1 MQRQQ
6 PPFNE
11 HPPPGP
17 SAPFGYY
24 DRYGPPEEPI
34 APAFRDGFSN
44 EYNPN
49 FWKPEPD
56 FFPTPPPNAP
66 FPVPPGD
73 NWQRPPG
80 WRDPEPPAW
89 NGPEGREP
97 PPLPLP
103 PRGPQFP
110 PMPKWN
116 RRGGGP
122 RHPPNRLFE
131 PSDNWKQTHGEP
143 NRGRLTDNSSQRSV
157 ERYRPYTPPNSNP
170 NMMRGRFGHKNGPRH
185 SFHGPQS
192 RQFHP
197 PPPQP
202 FQPQPQPQPL
212 PHEEDQHWGPDEDL
226 YGDSGAR
233 DHRSTSF
240 PNNSTS
246 PNRPGRSDERS
257 VSPASPRSAKHS
269 SPSFG
274 PRSFAPKRES
284 PELPH
289 LEVFPPRK
297 PIVISE
303 ANRIPIPTSFLP
315 PKPRSRSPSHSSNAS
330 SVTVPQVQPPQV
342 QSPVGLPAKPPSQA
356 ESRQPIFI
364 PLPTN
369 FSSRPPAPQVP
380 PPMLPPVPPPV
391 DKGDKQPPPA
401 PSQEVRQQAPARPI
415 LSARSNIRRTF
426 NAPSFVPSTLAIDA
440 PLMFPTR
447 NGTLETVKGPEKS
460 DEQAGR
466 QSEAMDMSVPASPVK
481 GTQDAANADIIPS
494 PKSPL
499 ALQPTISFKVSDEAA
514 AADDDA
520 ADESDM
526 DMSPPASP
534 AMKAT
539 LLLAESP
546 SEDASSSDRET
557 SRPSLAIDTFV
568 SSPQVPHAV
577 PRQSSSASPVPT
589 TPENADET
597 AGDESDMEMS
607 SAASESAPSPPPEPL
622 EKLGHLPLSVPVVA
636 PPPAKLSLPQPPTLD
651 DDSMVPGLTI
661 SAPEAIPLPPSVAP
675 SPPAEPPA
683 VATSPLVEPS
693 SVASSPGVATT
704 SLPPPIVEP
713 IAQSVVESAVAS
725 IPTAVP
731 LTPTMTVREVSTQ
744 TSPLPAATTMETE
757 KPHVEVGELSPLAS
771 EETLREETEGVAEK
785 EVDMAVVLEKDAH
798 PAVASEKDSIPEKE
812 VVLDE
817 DTYMTAL
824 PEKETHPASVAEKHV
839 YAPTPEKAALLA
851 SRNHVVAS
859 TDDFGE
865 KDIENL
871 PLSQALRLVA
881 KLRFRHDPITQD
893 ARVEPILFSNRQL
906 AETEAASSPEPE
918 ARPRSVSEKV
928 TEKVEQQATEGAFG
942 GTKHSLRKRFAQHQA
957 ALADKVTRLRKEYMA
972 LHERWMVHCAKLD
985 EVARASALEEA
996 AATAG
1001 RTTRRTAAMGDAVRS
1016 DLEMEQILA
1025 SLGNEELTDANHL
1038 SQKNAA
1044 VVPDMV
1050 SVTKGR
1056 VEYIYDDT
1064 NNLVEDPH
1072 DFYKLETGIDDWTEQ
1087 EKKVL
1092 IDKYAI
1098 HPKQFGIIAD
1108 YLPNKSPAQC
1118 VTYYYLHK
1126 NTTIDFRKIIVQYNT
1141 VGKRTRR
1148 GRGGKQ
1154 KGNALL
1160 TDILKHDEE
1169 VSGKRDG
1176 TPSTSG
1182 RRKRGAAGSSTPVPP
1197 ASTSAEPTESASTRK
1212 APLSRRGT
1220 AQNTPDPTPTPDP
1233 EPNGQKRPRRRANPS
1248 AKAAAALEADG
1259 GDVPEEE
1266 RPAKRTRKGRKSKAE
1281 LEAEAA
1287 AAGDESQTPSTP
1299 MTENKPGEPLLTALF
1314 LKLLAQHGDDFKR
1327 IAASMANKT
1336 TIQVAAFY
1344 RSHST
1349 EMNLSKV
1356 VAQAPKRSPTP
1367 HEKARHG
1374 ANYATSSSSKAATLA
1389 INGIAHS
1396 KTSGHMSPPPNPEK
1410 SLPSGDPSTTVQ
1422 PKGIPVPTYRPSAP
1436 YQGGIGSAFA
1446 STSRANPN
1454 PLTSGLGGRP
1464 PTLTMSFPSAMAY
1477 SNLSPSNFAGQP
1489 PAPLARTG
1497 PPGVVPGVGGGNGSV
1512 MFEFS
1517 EFAPQ
1522 PWQVPALT
1530 RPGGAPVIPGGG
1542 VGPQGAPT
1550 TLETTDDLVRYLEH
1564 RTRLSSAAGQNS
1576 DTDFM

>member
-34 APAFRDGFSN
+34 APAFRDGFAN

-56 FFPTPPPNAP
+56 FFPTPPPNVP
-66 FPVPPGD
+66 FPVPPAD

-89 NGPEGREP
+89 NGPEPRDP

-110 PMPKWN
+110 PVPKWN

-143 NRGRLTDNSSQRSV
+143 NRGSPTYNSSQHPS
-157 ERYRPYTPPNSNP
+157 ERFRPYTPPNSNP
-170 NMMRGRFGHKNGPRH
+170 NMMRNRFGNKHGPRH
-185 SFHGPQS
+185 SFHGPQ

-197 PPPQP
+197 P
-202 FQPQPQPQPL
+202 QPQPQPQQFQSQPL
-212 PHEEDQHWGPDEDL
+212 PYEEEQHWGPDEDL
-226 YGDSGAR
+226 YGDSGPR

-246 PNRPGRSDERS
+246 PDRPGRSDERS

-269 SPSFG
+269 SPGFG
-274 PRSFAPKRES
+274 PGSFAPKRES

-289 LEVFPPRK
+289 LEVFPRK
-297 PIVISE
+297 PMVISE
-303 ANRIPIPTSFLP
+303 ANRIPIPAPLLP
-315 PKPRSRSPSHSSNAS
+315 PKPPPRSPSRSSNAS
-330 SVTVPQVQPPQV
+330 SVIPPQAQPPPVPPTQV
-342 QSPVGLPAKPPSQA
+342 QSPVGLPPKPPSQA
-356 ESRQPIFI
+356 ESRQPISI

-369 FSSRPPAPQVP
+369 PSSK
-380 PPMLPPVPPPV
+380 PPVPPV
-391 DKGDKQPPPA
+391 TSTVNKGDEQPSTA
-401 PSQEVRQQAPARPI
+401 PSEVAQQKQVPPGPV
-415 LSARSNIRRTF
+415 LSGRSNTRRTF
-426 NAPSFVPSTLAIDA
+426 NAPSFVASTLAIDA

-447 NGTLETVKGPEKS
+447 NGTSETVKGSEKS
-460 DEQAGR
+460 DKLSAG
-466 QSEAMDMSVPASPVK
+466 QSEDMDVSLPAPRIKAAQNTADVAAVSTQKPQPPASQLTV
-481 GTQDAANADIIPS
+481 TS
-494 PKSPL
+494 
-499 ALQPTISFKVSDEAA
+499 KVSDEAV
-514 AADDDA
+514 DNDGDA

-534 AMKAT
+534 VIKAT
-539 LLLAESP
+539 LLLAEP
-546 SEDASSSDRET
+546 RSEDASSSDREI
-557 SRPSLAIDTFV
+557 SHPSLAV
-568 SSPQVPHAV
+568 SSPQVTHSV

-607 SAASESAPSPPPEPL
+607 SNASDTAPSPPYEPPEEL
-622 EKLGHLPLSVPVVA
+622 ELLPPSVPLVA

-661 SAPEAIPLPPSVAP
+661 SAPESVPLPPSAPP
-675 SPPAEPPA
+675 SPPAEPPV
-683 VATSPLVEPS
+683 VAPSTLVESS
-693 SVASSPGVATT
+693 SVASSPGVTT
-704 SLPPPIVEP
+704 VPLPTSVAPPTTRP
-713 IAQSVVESAVAS
+713 VVQSAVAS
-725 IPTAVP
+725 IPPAVP
-731 LTPTMTVREVSTQ
+731 LTPTMTLREVSTQ
-744 TSPLPAATTMETE
+744 TSPLPALTTAETE
-757 KPHVEVGELSPLAS
+757 KLHVETGELSPLAS
-771 EETLREETEGVAEK
+771 EETLREETESTADK
-785 EVDMAVVLEKDAH
+785 DVDMTVV
-798 PAVASEKDSIPEKE
+798 PEKGVHAAAAPE
-812 VVLDE
+812 KVSVPQKEAVHDE
-817 DTYMTAL
+817 DTHMAVL
-824 PEKETHPASVAEKHV
+824 PEKESLPASVPEKRV
-839 YAPTPEKAALLA
+839 YIPASEKVAPTA
-851 SRNHVVAS
+851 SRNNVVAP
-859 TDDFGE
+859 TDEFGE
-865 KDIENL
+865 KDIQNL

-893 ARVEPILFSNRQL
+893 ARVEPILISNRQL
-906 AETEAASSPEPE
+906 AESEAASSPEPE
-918 ARPRSVSEKV
+918 PIPKVLLEKA
-928 TEKVEQQATEGAFG
+928 TEAGEQQHTDGVFG

-957 ALADKVTRLRKEYMA
+957 ALVDKVSRLRKEYLA

-985 EVARASALEEA
+985 EIARACALEEA

-1044 VVPDMV
+1044 TIPDMV

-1072 DFYKLETGIDDWTEQ
+1072 EFYKLETGIDDWTEQ

-1092 IDKYAI
+1092 VDKYAI

-1108 YLPNKSPAQC
+1108 YIPNKSPAQC

-1126 NTTIDFRKIIVQYNT
+1126 NTTIDFRKVIAQYNT
-1141 VGKRTRR
+1141 IGKRTRR

-1169 VSGKRDG
+1169 VFGKRDG

-1197 ASTSAEPTESASTRK
+1197 ANINAEPNESASTRK

-1233 EPNGQKRPRRRANPS
+1233 EPNGQKRPRRRANLS

-1259 GDVPEEE
+1259 GDEPVEEE
-1266 RPAKRTRKGRKSKAE
+1266 RPAKRTRKARKTKAE

-1287 AAGDESQTPSTP
+1287 AAGDESQAPSTP
-1299 MTENKPGEPLLTALF
+1299 VAETLF

-1336 TIQVAAFY
+1336 TIQVSAFY

-1367 HEKARHG
+1367 HDKAHHG
-1374 ANYATSSSSKAATLA
+1374 SHYATSSSSKAAIPATDSLA
-1389 INGIAHS
+1389 RS
-1396 KTSGHMSPPPNPEK
+1396 KSSGRMSPPPNPNG
-1410 SLPSGDPSTTVQ
+1410 SGDSSSAPPATVQ

-1446 STSRANPN
+1446 STSRGNPN

-1464 PTLTMSFPSAMAY
+1464 PTLTTSFPSAMAY

-1489 PAPLARTG
+1489 PPPLGRGG
-1497 PPGVVPGVGGGNGSV
+1497 PPGVVSGNNGSV

-1542 VGPQGAPT
+1542 TGAQGAPAA
-1550 TLETTDDLVRYLEH
+1550 LETTDDLVRYLEH
-1564 RTRLSSAAGQNS
+1564 RTRLSSAAGQSNE
-1576 DTDFM
+1576 TDFM

>member
-1 MQRQQ
+1 MDLATLSMDL
-6 PPFNE
+6 NV
-11 HPPPGP
+11 
-17 SAPFGYY
+17 SS
-24 DRYGPPEEPI
+24 I
-34 APAFRDGFSN
+34 LLN
-44 EYNPN
+44 LNPN
-49 FWKPEPD
+49 SFNHLHLHSKRTNIGVLTRI
-56 FFPTPPPNAP
+56 FPID
-66 FPVPPGD
+66 PGEVTK
-73 NWQRPPG
+73 G
-80 WRDPEPPAW
+80 
-89 NGPEGREP
+89 
-97 PPLPLP
+97 
-103 PRGPQFP
+103 
-110 PMPKWN
+110 
-116 RRGGGP
+116 
-122 RHPPNRLFE
+122 
-131 PSDNWKQTHGEP
+131 
-143 NRGRLTDNSSQRSV
+143 
-157 ERYRPYTPPNSNP
+157 
-170 NMMRGRFGHKNGPRH
+170 
-185 SFHGPQS
+185 
-192 RQFHP
+192 
-197 PPPQP
+197 
-202 FQPQPQPQPL
+202 
-212 PHEEDQHWGPDEDL
+212 
-226 YGDSGAR
+226 
-233 DHRSTSF
+233 
-240 PNNSTS
+240 
-246 PNRPGRSDERS
+246 
-257 VSPASPRSAKHS
+257 
-269 SPSFG
+269 FG
-274 PRSFAPKRES
+274 PGSFAPKRES

-289 LEVFPPRK
+289 LEVFPRK
-297 PIVISE
+297 PIMISE
-303 ANRIPIPTSFLP
+303 ANRIPLPATLLP

-330 SVTVPQVQPPQV
+330 PVIVPQIQPPQVQPPQV
-342 QSPVGLPAKPPSQA
+342 QSPVGLPPKPPSQIEA
-356 ESRQPIFI
+356 RQPISI

-369 FSSRPPAPQVP
+369 QGSK
-380 PPMLPPVPPPV
+380 PPVPQVTPAV
-391 DKGDKQPPPA
+391 DKGDKPPLSA
-401 PSQEVRQQAPARPI
+401 PSEVVQQKQVPARPV
-415 LSARSNIRRTF
+415 LSGRSNVRRTF
-426 NAPSFVPSTLAIDA
+426 NAPSFVASTLAIDA

-447 NGTLETVKGPEKS
+447 NGTSETIKDPEKS
-460 DEQAGR
+460 DRSAGG
-466 QSEAMDMSVPASPVK
+466 QLEDMAVSLPVSPVK
-481 GTQDAANADIIPS
+481 AAQNAAEVEIAPA
-494 PKSPL
+494 PKPQPP
-499 ALQPTISFKVSDEAA
+499 APQPTVTFKVSDEAV
-514 AADDDA
+514 DDDGDA

-534 AMKAT
+534 AIKAI
-539 LLLAESP
+539 LLSAEP
-546 SEDASSSDRET
+546 RSEDASSSDREI
-557 SRPSLAIDTFV
+557 SLPSLVVDASV
-568 SSPQVPHAV
+568 SSPQVPHAM

-607 SAASESAPSPPPEPL
+607 SAASDTAPSPPYEPSEEL
-622 EKLGHLPLSVPVVA
+622 ESFLPAAALVA

-661 SAPEAIPLPPSVAP
+661 STPEAVPLPPSAPP
-675 SPPAEPPA
+675 SPPAEPPI
-683 VATSPLVEPS
+683 VAPSPLVESS
-693 SVASSPGVATT
+693 SVASSPGVATVP
-704 SLPPPIVEP
+704 LPT
-713 IAQSVVESAVAS
+713 AVVQLTVQPVIESAVTS

-744 TSPLPAATTMETE
+744 TSPLPAVTLTETE
-757 KPHVEVGELSPLAS
+757 KSHVEAGELSPPAS
-771 EETLREETEGVAEK
+771 EETLREETEGAVDK
-785 EVDMAVVLEKDAH
+785 DVDMAVVPEKVAH
-798 PAVASEKDSIPEKE
+798 AAATAEKVSVPEKE
-812 VVLDE
+812 AIPDE
-817 DTYMTAL
+817 DTYMAVL
-824 PEKETHPASVAEKHV
+824 PEKETHPASVPEKHV
-839 YAPTPEKAALLA
+839 YAPVLEKVAPLA
-851 SRNHVVAS
+851 SRNDVVAP
-859 TDDFGE
+859 TDEFGE
-865 KDIENL
+865 KDIQNL

-906 AETEAASSPEPE
+906 AESEVASSPEPE
-918 ARPRSVSEKV
+918 PTPKTVAEKT
-928 TEKVEQQATEGAFG
+928 TETVEQQHIDGMLG

-957 ALADKVTRLRKEYMA
+957 ALADKVSRLRKEYLA

-1044 VVPDMV
+1044 AIPDMV

-1092 IDKYAI
+1092 VDKYAI

-1126 NTTIDFRKIIVQYNT
+1126 NTTIDFRKVIAQYNT
-1141 VGKRTRR
+1141 IGKRTRR
-1148 GRGGKQ
+1148 GRGGKG

-1182 RRKRGAAGSSTPVPP
+1182 RRKRGAAGSATPVPP

-1233 EPNGQKRPRRRANPS
+1233 EPNGQKRPRRRANLS

-1259 GDVPEEE
+1259 GDEPAEEE
-1266 RPAKRTRKGRKSKAE
+1266 RPAKRTRKGRKTKAE

-1299 MTENKPGEPLLTALF
+1299 VAENKPGEPSEVVAAPRKKQGGGSGNWSEDDKALF

-1336 TIQVAAFY
+1336 TIQVSAFY

-1367 HEKARHG
+1367 HDKAHHG
-1374 ANYATSSSSKAATLA
+1374 ANYATSSSKAAILA
-1389 INGIAHS
+1389 TDSVIRS
-1396 KTSGHMSPPPNPEK
+1396 KSSGRMSPPPNPNG
-1410 SLPSGDPSTTVQ
+1410 SGDPSCTLHATVQ

-1446 STSRANPN
+1446 STSRGNPN

-1464 PTLTMSFPSAMAY
+1464 PTLTTSFPSAMAY
-1477 SNLSPSNFAGQP
+1477 SNLSPSNFTGQSP
-1489 PAPLARTG
+1489 PLGRGG
-1497 PPGVVPGVGGGNGSV
+1497 PPGVVSGNSGSV

-1542 VGPQGAPT
+1542 TGVQGAPT
-1550 TLETTDDLVRYLEH
+1550 ALETTDDLVRYLEH
-1564 RTRLSSAAGQNS
+1564 RTRLSSAAGQGN